1 MPNDSA
7 QSSVAFMGVSI
18 LPMCLGFSAL
28 SRITPRDAKAMTL
41 ADSLKLVSGY
51 IGKRLRYAKL
61 IGQDGDG
68 FPPSE
73 TWQTA

>member
-28 SRITPRDAKAMTL
+28 SRITPRDAETMTL
-41 ADSLKLVSGY
+41 ADSLKLCLDTLE
-51 IGKRLRYAKL
+51 KDCDTPKL